1 MPKKKEVKSPKV
13 KSDKLSDDFALVK
26 KLISKL
32 LKEPPKS
39 WAHQVKL
46 MKGLLDEFPSKEFW
60 LWMKPY
66 KEIDSLVYYLNDFCK
81 KDLKKQY
88 SMFLRE
94 SITPTVAPL
103 IGEEKVGEDIVIVKR
118 KKTISELLAD

>member
-1 MPKKKEVKSPKV
+1 MPKKREKKV
-13 KSDKLSDDFALVK
+13 KTGKISEDFALVK

-39 WAHQVKL
+39 WPLQVKL

-66 KEIDSLVYYLNDFCK
+66 KEIDSLIYYLNDFCK

-94 SITPTVAPL
+94 NSVVEEVPS
-103 IGEEKVGEDIVIVKR
+103 IGEEKVGEDIVIVKK